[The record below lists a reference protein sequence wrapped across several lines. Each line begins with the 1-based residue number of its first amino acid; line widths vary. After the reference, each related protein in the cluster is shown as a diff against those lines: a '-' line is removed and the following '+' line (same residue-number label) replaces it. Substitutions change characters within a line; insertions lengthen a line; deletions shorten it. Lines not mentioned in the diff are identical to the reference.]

1 MDLTFPPPK
10 SPLIWAPIPNSCKI
24 SQFFFRCKFSP
35 FLSHPPNTFPPRGF
49 SCVKK
54 GSMAWWEGLD
64 EARVLIATEPS
75 KDGNKVEQLLSLRH
89 PKSGNTTCYLCV
101 DGSLQEL
108 HWFKQSYGSWFLGDY
123 VCEDGRL
130 YTATPVDP
138 VFVLLPIFEEARMK
152 KNDDSGKFRQVDEI
166 IYVVGYPGYQ
176 HLSSVAE
183 NCMQVVCDVKVTD
196 AVSIIGEYLKDEPWL
211 KLLCSK
217 LSIDLQDDAK
227 ASNSEIHSSP
237 MENSIESFHHEQ
249 GKSEGQEKTTKSKRQ
264 TKKIKVETN
273 SFNIKDMFS
282 RATRRGK

>member
-24 SQFFFRCKFSP
+24 SQFFRCKFSP

-138 VFVLLPIFEEARMK
+138 
-152 KNDDSGKFRQVDEI
+152 KNDDPGKFRQVDEI

-183 NCMQVVCDVKVTD
+183 NCMQVVCDVKDIGMTKFFRLNDEKVLKWLCLKVRSHPYKPIYRVTD

-237 MENSIESFHHEQ
+237 MESSIESFRHEQ
-249 GKSEGQEKTTKSKRQ
+249 
-264 TKKIKVETN
+264 VPLLL
-273 SFNIKDMFS
+273 FLH
-282 RATRRGK
+282 